1 MARQITFEGSN
12 DIGVFCRLTNT
23 YCLCGLGASQAF
35 YSSLQWMLGDSMPIA
50 RCFIG
55 GCRVVG
61 RLCVGNK
68 HGLLVPES
76 TGDQELQHLTNAL
89 PDEVKIQRIEERLSA
104 LGNVIACNDHVA
116 LVHPDLDKKTEEI
129 LQDTLNVEV
138 FRGMVAD
145 NVLVGTYCVF
155 TNQGGVVHPRTSVEQ
170 LDELATLLQVPLV
183 AATVNRG
190 SNVLGAGL
198 TCNDWFGLCGFDT
211 TSFEID
217 VINNIMKYSYTDHW
231 DDITRKNVVETLT

>member
-23 YCLCGLGASQAF
+23 YCLCGLGASSAF
-35 YSSLQWMLGDSMPIA
+35 YSSLQWMLENSIPIV

-68 HGLLVPES
+68 HGLLVPSS
-76 TGDQELQHLTNAL
+76 TGDQELQHLTNSL

-116 LVHPDLDKKTEEI
+116 LVHPDLDKETEEI

-138 FRGMVAD
+138 FRSLIAD
-145 NVLVGTYCVF
+145 NLLVGTYCVF
-155 TNQGGVVHPRTSVEQ
+155 TNQGGIVHPRTTVEQ
-170 LDELATLLQVPLV
+170 LTELATLLQVPLV
-183 AATVNRG
+183 AGTVNRG
-190 SNVLGAGL
+190 SSVLGAGL
-198 TCNDWFGLCGFDT
+198 TCNDWMALCGFDT
-211 TSFEID
+211 TSHELD
-217 VINNIMKYSYTDHW
+217 VINNIMRYSYEDHW
-231 DDITRKNVVETLT
+231 SDVTKMNIVETLT